1 MLNSHF
7 ESTLL
12 GQYVSVGAGL
22 MVVNEVWTLEES
34 TEEIKLMCMMIKIFI
49 KHL

>member
-22 MVVNEVWTLEES
+22 MVVNGTQTLYVVKE
-34 TEEIKLMCMMIKIFI
+34 KI
-49 KHL
+49 KHMKFSKEEHPI